1 MFFWYVSR
9 PHWPR
14 IIQNE
19 VNRIFGEGGRFLF
32 LMEIT
37 EKQP

>member
-1 MFFWYVSR
+1 MFFRYVSR

-19 VNRIFGEGGRFLF
+19 VNRIFGGGGFLF
-32 LMEIT
+32 LMETT
-37 EKQP
+37 EKKP